1 MTDTLPR
8 RARPLPTGPVIFD
21 CDGTLVATEGVWD
34 DAYATLFARYNATL
48 SRPDRHRLLG
58 LTLTG
63 LGHELGRLL
72 HQPERHHELAAEVL
86 NLVTT
91 NLGRGV
97 SPMPGAVEL
106 VTTLARSR
114 PIGVASNTLHDAVVE
129 YLTAIGIID
138 LVDVVVGSDD
148 VPAPKPAP
156 DVYLAACHR
165 LQADPHT
172 AIAVEDSAA
181 GTLAAHTAGLYVI
194 GVPSQ
199 PDLLLPAAH
208 VVYPGLN
215 DPRLRHLLQPPLP
228 RRLTA

>member
-34 DAYATLFARYNATL
+34 GAYATLFARHNATL

-63 LGHELGRLL
+63 LGQELGRLL
-72 HQPERHHELAAEVL
+72 HQPERHHQLATEVL
-86 NLVTT
+86 DLVTT

-97 SPMPGAVEL
+97 PPMPGAVEL

-165 LQADPHT
+165 LQADPHN

-181 GTLAAHTAGLYVI
+181 GALAAHTAGLYVI

-199 PDLLLPAAH
+199 PDLLLPAAD
-208 VVYPGLN
+208 VAYPSLN
-215 DPRLRHLLQPPLP
+215 DPRLRHLLQPPP